1 MLVMERFFSK
11 VNPIIHNRNLIQDSI
26 FVEEKAEAYQ
36 LKKAGRLKENDT
48 RIKAVRAKYVRD
60 LRASRA
66 AKDAEVRVAPT
77 DGVFVVEDLPEIPK
91 GDKVTPKNWKKRPQ
105 YWESIV
111 EYYIES
117 NKSIDAVLQLYDKE
131 FQGYNFIQAKKRVEE
146 WVRNKKAN
154 VKVYYLSRQ
163 PVYGF
168 EGDMQLLMVM
178 IDYYFMYVL
187 K

>member
-1 MLVMERFFSK
+1 M
-11 VNPIIHNRNLIQDSI
+11 NPIIHNRNLIKDSI

-91 GDKVTPKNWKKRPQ
+91 GDKVTPKN
-105 YWESIV
+105 I
-111 EYYIES
+111 
-117 NKSIDAVLQLYDKE
+117 QLSYEDKE
-131 FQGYNFIQAKKRVEE
+131 FG
-146 WVRNKKAN
+146 
-154 VKVYYLSRQ
+154 LSYDQ
-163 PVYGF
+163 YT
-168 EGDMQLLMVM
+168 
-178 IDYYFMYVL
+178 IL
-187 K
+187 KHDLHYSHSA